1 MIRQNSLRW
10 TALRKTDVKVTKALF
25 TRAFRKSF
33 PLEFVEQAPIN
44 QVSGLFS
51 VFPER
56 RL

>member
-44 QVSGLFS
+44 HVSGLFS